1 MLFKQSRSRRFNYIP
16 KHIKEGNDV
25 LDNDYDTR
33 LQNINRLNKQRR
45 KKASNLPLLIIVLG
59 LLIFLLYFLNSYKN

>member
-1 MLFKQSRSRRFNYIP
+1 MLFKQPRSRRFNYIP
-16 KHIKEGNDV
+16 KHIKAGNEV

-45 KKASNLPLLIIVLG
+45 KKASNLLLLIIVLA
-59 LLIFLLYFLNSYKN
+59 LLIFLLYFLDSYKN

>member
-1 MLFKQSRSRRFNYIP
+1 MLFNQLRSRRFNYIP
-16 KHIKEGNDV
+16 KHIKERNDV

-45 KKASNLPLLIIVLG
+45 KRASNLPILIIILV
-59 LLIFLLYFLNSYKN
+59 LLIFLLYYLNSYEN